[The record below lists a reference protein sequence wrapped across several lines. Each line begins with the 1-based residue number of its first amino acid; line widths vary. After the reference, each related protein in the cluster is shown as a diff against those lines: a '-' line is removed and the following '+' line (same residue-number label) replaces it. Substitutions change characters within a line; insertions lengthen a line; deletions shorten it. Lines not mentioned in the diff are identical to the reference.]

1 MAVLP
6 VGEYFSLN
14 GELQACEQFVASE
27 NDGGVYEVLR
37 VLEGVPLF
45 MEDHLERF
53 YHSAEIAG
61 MRIPFNEQQIA
72 TFLNNLIQ
80 ANKVSE
86 GNILMSCKQNL
97 KAFFI
102 THNYPTNQMYTTG
115 VELGLLHAER
125 QNPNAKVFQTEV
137 RTRANEMISS
147 EGFYE
152 VLLVDH
158 DHFITEGSRSN
169 VFFIRKNSLITP
181 PAGKVLLGI
190 TRQKTI
196 LCCANL
202 LSIPCREEA
211 ISVSDL
217 NQLDSVFVT
226 GTSPKILPV
235 NKIENTSFDVN
246 NSLLRQLMRTHDA
259 MIADYVRSKK

>member
-14 GELQACEQFVASE
+14 GKLKACRQFVTSE
-27 NDGGVYEVLR
+27 NEGGVYEVLR

-53 YHSAEIAG
+53 FHSAEIAG
-61 MRIPFNEQQIA
+61 TTINFSGQQIEA
-72 TFLNNLIQ
+72 ILTNLIQ

-102 THNYPTNQMYTTG
+102 AHNYPTNQMYESG

-125 QNPNAKVFQTEV
+125 RNPNAKVFQTEV

-147 EGFYE
+147 RGFYE
-152 VLLVDH
+152 VLLVDQN
-158 DHFITEGSRSN
+158 HFITEGSRSN
-169 VFFIRKNSLITP
+169 VFFIRENSLVTP

-196 LCCANL
+196 HCASQL
-202 LSIPCREEA
+202 GITCREEA
-211 ISVSDL
+211 ILIDDL
-217 NQLDSVFVT
+217 GQFDSVFVT

-235 NKIENTSFDVN
+235 SKIENATFDVN
-246 NSLLRQLMRTHDA
+246 NLILRQLIHAHDT
-259 MIADYVRSKK
+259 MIADYVQSKK